1 MSMDLGQLTQMTT
14 WLDEE
19 HRRDK
24 AELIRLQQRAESQE
38 GELQDQ
44 ARTIKDL
51 EGRLQAMQSQLLQY
65 AQLQKALQQ
74 LKGEITQLLDQSD
87 ERHQQEGRE
96 RERVRAIERDNV
108 SRALNELRRD
118 LQRLPRLDE
127 EIELRKEEQRRV
139 GELLLKLQQEHNAL
153 SQEVENK
160 MRGVPFLEDGRQQNA
175 KRIAQLQQE
184 SLEALKRLEQLG
196 SRLQM
201 LEDSSQRQERDTAE
215 VKGLVAQLRTAQRE
229 FIEVQL
235 LETERFK
242 RQIVE
247 WAEVLEAQVKKIDE
261 FSARIQEFGE
271 AFREDRQV
279 VESVERFQEM
289 ISREQAQVAELQRLA
304 EERQKRQLEQ
314 WQEENE
320 KRWRKELLG
329 WDHQWSEQEK
339 RKKQV
344 DDRFS
349 EAEARLA
356 QHRIEIDAAWRFL
369 EAQIT
374 YQTQESRRW
383 LGEMNRRMEER
394 PRKEK

>member
-1 MSMDLGQLTQMTT
+1 MTMDLGQLSQMTT

-44 ARTIKDL
+44 ARIIKDL
-51 EGRLQAMQSQLLQY
+51 EGRVMAMQSQLLQY
-65 AQLQKALQQ
+65 GQLQKALQQ
-74 LKGEITQLLDQSD
+74 LKGEITQLFDQAD
-87 ERHQQEGRE
+87 ERHQQEERE

-127 EIELRKEEQRRV
+127 EIGLRKEEQRRV

-153 SQEVENK
+153 GQEVENK
-160 MRGVPFLEDGRQQNA
+160 MRSVPFLEDGRQQDA

-184 SLEALKRLEQLG
+184 SLEALKRLEQQG

-201 LEDSSQRQERDTAE
+201 LEDASQRHERDTAE
-215 VKGLVAQLRTAQRE
+215 AKGLVSQLRTVQRE
-229 FIEVQL
+229 FVEGQL
-235 LETERFK
+235 LEIERFK
-242 RQIVE
+242 RQIAE
-247 WAEVLEAQVKKIDE
+247 WAEVLETYVKQIDL

-289 ISREQAQVAELQRLA
+289 IGREQAQVAELQRLA

-329 WDHQWSEQEK
+329 WDHQWAEQAK

-344 DDRFS
+344 DDRFG

-356 QHRIEIDAAWRFL
+356 QHRAEIDAAWRFL
-369 EAQIT
+369 ESQVT

-383 LGEMNRRMEER
+383 LGEMNRRLEDR